1 MEFNY
6 NAELMKFKAWQEEQ
20 ERILSEAGMSKK
32 DIKMI
37 KDKDWEV
44 FKGERTFCIHNIS
57 LESTIPQNDGGDDC
71 ESDKYRDKQVYRRS
85 YNDSHFKDSKEDW
98 LENIEDEKLYK
109 ALKTLEPYQLDLVYS
124 VYECNMTINDYA
136 IREGVSVSAISHR
149 HSNIIKKIKKFLK

>member
-20 ERILSEAGMSKK
+20 EKILSEAGMSEK
-32 DIKMI
+32 DIKEI

-57 LESTIPQNDGGDDC
+57 LESIIPQNDEADD
-71 ESDKYRDKQVYRRS
+71 SKSAKYRDKQVYRRS

-98 LENIEDEKLYK
+98 LENIEDERLYNS
-109 ALKTLEPYQLDLVYS
+109 LKSLTPNQLDLAYS
-124 VYECNMTINDYA
+124 VYECRMTLSDYA
-136 IREGVSVSAISHR
+136 IREGVSLANVSKMHKK
-149 HSNIIKKIKKFLK
+149 IIKKIKKIY

>member
-44 FKGERTFCIHNIS
+44 FKFHCPGAKNFFAAF
-57 LESTIPQNDGGDDC
+57 
-71 ESDKYRDKQVYRRS
+71 VYV
-85 YNDSHFKDSKEDW
+85 F
-98 LENIEDEKLYK
+98 
-109 ALKTLEPYQLDLVYS
+109 TQ
-124 VYECNMTINDYA
+124 
-136 IREGVSVSAISHR
+136 
-149 HSNIIKKIKKFLK
+149 

>member
-32 DIKMI
+32 DIRMI

-98 LENIEDEKLYK
+98 LENIEDERLYNS
-109 ALKTLEPYQLDLVYS
+109 LKSLTPNQLDLAYS
-124 VYECNMTINDYA
+124 VYECRMTLSDYA
-136 IREGVSVSAISHR
+136 IREGVSLANVSKMHKK
-149 HSNIIKKIKKFLK
+149 IIKKIKKIY

>member
-20 ERILSEAGMSKK
+20 EKILSEAGMSEK
-32 DIKMI
+32 DIKEI

-57 LESTIPQNDGGDDC
+57 LESTIPQNDEADD
-71 ESDKYRDKQVYRRS
+71 SKSAKYRDKQVYRRS

-98 LENIEDEKLYK
+98 LENIEDERLYNS
-109 ALKTLEPYQLDLVYS
+109 LKSLTPNQLNLAYS
-124 VYECNMTINDYA
+124 VYECRMTLSDYA
-136 IREGVSVSAISHR
+136 IREGVSLANVSKMHKK
-149 HSNIIKKIKKFLK
+149 IIKKIKKIY

>member
-57 LESTIPQNDGGDDC
+57 LESTIPQNDESDDC

-98 LENIEDEKLYK
+98 LENIEDERLYNS
-109 ALKTLEPYQLDLVYS
+109 LKSLTPNQLDLAYS
-124 VYECNMTINDYA
+124 VYECRMTLSDYA
-136 IREGVSVSAISHR
+136 IREGVSLANVSKMHKK
-149 HSNIIKKIKKFLK
+149 IIKKIKKIY

>member
-20 ERILSEAGMSKK
+20 EKILSEAGMSEK
-32 DIKMI
+32 DIKEI

-57 LESTIPQNDGGDDC
+57 LESTIPQNDEADD
-71 ESDKYRDKQVYRRS
+71 SKSAKYRDKQVYRRS

-98 LENIEDEKLYK
+98 LENIEDERLYNS
-109 ALKTLEPYQLDLVYS
+109 LKSLTPNQLDLAYS
-124 VYECNMTINDYA
+124 VYECRMTLSDYA
-136 IREGVSVSAISHR
+136 IREGVSLANVSKMHKK
-149 HSNIIKKIKKFLK
+149 IIKKIKKIY

>member
-57 LESTIPQNDGGDDC
+57 LESTIPQNDEADD
-71 ESDKYRDKQVYRRS
+71 SKSAKYRDKQVYRRS

-98 LENIEDEKLYK
+98 LENIEDERLYNS
-109 ALKTLEPYQLDLVYS
+109 LKSLTPNQLDLAYS
-124 VYECNMTINDYA
+124 VYECRMTLSDYA
-136 IREGVSVSAISHR
+136 IREGVSLANVSKMHKK
-149 HSNIIKKIKKFLK
+149 IIKKIKKIY

>member
-20 ERILSEAGMSKK
+20 EKILSEAGMSEK
-32 DIKMI
+32 DIKEI

-57 LESTIPQNDGGDDC
+57 LESTIPQNNEGDDC

-98 LENIEDEKLYK
+98 LENIEDERLYNS
-109 ALKTLEPYQLDLVYS
+109 LKSLTPNQLDLAYS
-124 VYECNMTINDYA
+124 VYECRMTLSDYA
-136 IREGVSVSAISHR
+136 IREGVSLANVSKMHKK
-149 HSNIIKKIKKFLK
+149 IIKKIKKIY

>member
-20 ERILSEAGMSKK
+20 EKILSEAGMSEK
-32 DIKMI
+32 DIKEI

-57 LESTIPQNDGGDDC
+57 LESTIPQNDEGDDC

-98 LENIEDEKLYK
+98 LENIEDERLYNS
-109 ALKTLEPYQLDLVYS
+109 LKSLTPNQLDLAYS
-124 VYECNMTINDYA
+124 VYECRMTLSDYA
-136 IREGVSVSAISHR
+136 IREGVSLANVSKMHKK
-149 HSNIIKKIKKFLK
+149 IIKKIKKIY

>member
-57 LESTIPQNDGGDDC
+57 LESTIPQNDEADDC
-71 ESDKYRDKQVYRRS
+71 ESAKYRDKQVYRRS

-98 LENIEDEKLYK
+98 LENIEDERLYNS
-109 ALKTLEPYQLDLVYS
+109 LKSLTPNQLDLAYS
-124 VYECNMTINDYA
+124 VYECRMTLSDYA
-136 IREGVSVSAISHR
+136 IREGVSLANVSKMHKK
-149 HSNIIKKIKKFLK
+149 IIKKIKKIY

>member
-20 ERILSEAGMSKK
+20 EKILSEAGMSEK
-32 DIKMI
+32 DIKEI

-57 LESTIPQNDGGDDC
+57 LESTIPQNDEADDS
-71 ESDKYRDKQVYRRS
+71 ESAKYRDKQVYRRS

-98 LENIEDEKLYK
+98 LENIEDERLYNS
-109 ALKTLEPYQLDLVYS
+109 LKSLTPNQLDLAYS
-124 VYECNMTINDYA
+124 VYECRMTLSDYA
-136 IREGVSVSAISHR
+136 IREGVSLANVSKMHKK
-149 HSNIIKKIKKFLK
+149 IIKKIKKIY

>member
-57 LESTIPQNDGGDDC
+57 LESTIPQNNEGDDC

-98 LENIEDEKLYK
+98 LENIEDERLYNS
-109 ALKTLEPYQLDLVYS
+109 LKSLTPNQLDLAYS
-124 VYECNMTINDYA
+124 VYECRMTLSDYA
-136 IREGVSVSAISHR
+136 IREGVSLANVSKMHKK
-149 HSNIIKKIKKFLK
+149 IIKKIKKIY

>member
-98 LENIEDEKLYK
+98 LENIEDERLYNS
-109 ALKTLEPYQLDLVYS
+109 LKSLTPNQLDLAYS
-124 VYECNMTINDYA
+124 VYECHMTLSDYA
-136 IREGVSVSAISHR
+136 IREGVSLANVSKMHKK
-149 HSNIIKKIKKFLK
+149 IIKKIKKIY